1 MTGSLCEKN
10 CMITLWA
17 TAGIIKAYRQKI
29 ITVKHY
35 GTHSYPIELK
45 SRSKYVSK
53 VAKEFPCLTR
63 ESMVTQ
69 KVQQQF
75 KQSLLSASVTTSEN
89 CTNKTY
95 IDNIKGNEKTKRR
108 PDGYCFMGVKTL
120 KTTFEKEYQC

>member
-1 MTGSLCEKN
+1 
-10 CMITLWA
+10 MITLWA

-29 ITVKHY
+29 ITVKHH

-63 ESMVTQ
+63 ESMITQ

-95 IDNIKGNEKTKRR
+95 IDNIKRKEKNNEETRETLFR
-108 PDGYCFMGVKTL
+108 GYEDT
-120 KTTFEKEYQC
+120 ENNI